1 MIERGFS
8 NKHNVKIMNTFILSD
23 IFIYPVKSLA
33 GIRVSAWDVVETGL
47 KYDRQWM
54 LIDEDGQFL
63 SQRRLPKMALI
74 QTRLTDS
81 DLILS
86 APNVADFHLPLKSKG
101 GAIIQS
107 TVWKDCCDAQHV
119 SIDSDNWF
127 SDVLEMPCQ
136 LVYLPTETKRGV
148 DLDYAND
155 ADRVA
160 FSDGFPFLIVSE
172 NSLNALNAE
181 LENPIEMARFRPNLV
196 ISGCEAYAEDCWREI
211 RIGEIDFRLPKP
223 CSRCSV
229 PGINPQTA
237 EVTKEPLTT
246 LSRLR
251 KWQNKIYFG
260 QNALHNSVGLLKI
273 GQCVEIKISGEKQ
286 PPIFAA

>member
-1 MIERGFS
+1 MIL
-8 NKHNVKIMNTFILSD
+8 ND

-33 GIRVSAWDVVETGL
+33 CIRVSEWEVVETGL

-54 LIDEDGQFL
+54 LIDEQRQFL

-81 DLILS
+81 ELILS
-86 APNVADFHLPLKSKG
+86 APNFADFYLPLESKG

-119 SIDSDNWF
+119 SNAADLWF

-148 DLDYAND
+148 DLNYAND

-160 FSDGFPFLIVSE
+160 FADGFPFLIVSE

-181 LENPIEMARFRPNLV
+181 LEKPIEMVRFRPNLV
-196 ISGCEAYAEDCWREI
+196 ISGCDAYSEDFWREI
-211 RIGEIDFRLPKP
+211 QISDIVFRLPKP

-229 PGINPQTA
+229 PGINPETA

-260 QNALHNSVGLLKI
+260 QNALHDSVGILKI
-273 GQCVEIKISGEKQ
+273 GDNVEVKISGEKQ
-286 PPIFAA
+286 PPIFSA